1 MERVRGNDDAWSAA
15 DQVGWWGCGVL
26 VATITL
32 AALDVVERVPDTWI
46 VLVGFA
52 VIPIVFMFLPP
63 FARSHRSEPSP
74 RSSRTVPHR
83 GSSVR
88 VTVGAR
94 Q

>member
-1 MERVRGNDDAWSAA
+1 MERVRRKDDAWSAA

-52 VIPIVFMFLPP
+52 VIPIVFMVVPL
-63 FARSHRSEPSP
+63 FAPSQRSEPSP
-74 RSSRTVPHR
+74 TSDRTLPHR
-83 GSSVR
+83 DLRSG
-88 VTVGAR
+88 
-94 Q
+94 